1 MNISIECDTH
11 TNSTAILILK
21 SEWEESIKNMIREYL
36 IYETNQARSDKILYC
51 SEKFGYYLNLK
62 KLELKNE
69 FISKRL
75 HYYDNNLDRISNAKL
90 AFTGNKMVFE
100 MDNLYRQLKVLK
112 DNLVIMEDYIRKYF
126 EECFKNEI
134 NKMKTEKEETEAKFV
149 NYKNELASETIQLIS
164 NEYRSNLGLLKN
176 KNAFLTEI
184 LEAEM
189 KRKEEDYIQQDIFY
203 KEMELERKFTVSL
216 NEERNKNEKL
226 VKTIANL
233 HSFYRFKLHLQKVK
247 NNTKVEELKNVL
259 SSNKDLWDKLGISE
273 KNEKILKEELSKTQK
288 NLAATEEFIKRLQQ
302 QIRKSHDK
310 NVDLEKQLTNLAANK
325 IIQNAGNGEKVKTKE
340 LYQESKQMYIYNL
353 KDNVNVVTA
362 IERIKIKYKEEKD
375 VQLLLENFELIQ
387 NRYTQEVE
395 NKRNY
400 INLLNKIKDDVANL
414 KSQETIK
421 YKELEEK

>member
-149 NYKNELASETIQLIS
+149 
-164 NEYRSNLGLLKN
+164 
-176 KNAFLTEI
+176 
-184 LEAEM
+184 EM
-189 KRKEEDYIQQDIFY
+189 
-203 KEMELERKFTVSL
+203 
-216 NEERNKNEKL
+216 
-226 VKTIANL
+226 
-233 HSFYRFKLHLQKVK
+233 
-247 NNTKVEELKNVL
+247 
-259 SSNKDLWDKLGISE
+259 
-273 KNEKILKEELSKTQK
+273 
-288 NLAATEEFIKRLQQ
+288 
-302 QIRKSHDK
+302 
-310 NVDLEKQLTNLAANK
+310 
-325 IIQNAGNGEKVKTKE
+325 
-340 LYQESKQMYIYNL
+340 
-353 KDNVNVVTA
+353 
-362 IERIKIKYKEEKD
+362 
-375 VQLLLENFELIQ
+375 
-387 NRYTQEVE
+387 
-395 NKRNY
+395 
-400 INLLNKIKDDVANL
+400 
-414 KSQETIK
+414 
-421 YKELEEK
+421 